1 MMQAC
6 CAGTDAATE
15 AGDGAG
21 GCWLEQAANPSTA
34 IPLVHFLCMANSL
47 PNTPGRITARSERQ
61 VNHAQR

>member
-6 CAGTDAATE
+6 CAGTDADADTD

-21 GCWLEQAANPSTA
+21 GCWLEQAANPNTA

-47 PNTPGRITARSERQ
+47 PNPVAGSRHDPGAM
-61 VNHAQR
+61 